1 MYAYLKTASIFILVL
16 YSECTVLGMF
26 PRHFGNFQLSRENT
40 ARFSK
45 YFFICLEIMVI
56 SSVIAL
62 EDMSAEWNY
71 QVRKALEE
79 VTTLVINPKP
89 LIFYWDFRLV
99 SRKYKYSKLGQIPS
113 NVEENINLDIVKTV
127 KLCIGCGLFNNNAS
141 PQVTHSQRLKMNIE
155 ENKTVISCFRSLEL
169 QRQWFEIVLDV
180 QKRV

>member
-1 MYAYLKTASIFILVL
+1 MRL
-16 YSECTVLGMF
+16 YGNSVLGAF
-26 PRHFGNFQLSRENT
+26 PRHFQNFQLGVPLASWKHGHIFQILFHL
-40 ARFSK
+40 FSNH
-45 YFFICLEIMVI
+45 VI
-56 SSVIAL
+56 SSVAL

-127 KLCIGCGLFNNNAS
+127 NLCIGCGLFNNNES
-141 PQVTHSQRLKMNIE
+141 PQVTHSQRLKTNIE
-155 ENKTVISCFRSLEL
+155 ENKTVKSCFRCFRFS
-169 QRQWFEIVLDV
+169 
-180 QKRV
+180 

>member
-16 YSECTVLGMF
+16 YSECTVPGMF

-127 KLCIGCGLFNNNAS
+127 NLCIGCGLFNNNES
-141 PQVTHSQRLKMNIE
+141 PQVTHSQRLKTNIE
-155 ENKTVISCFRSLEL
+155 ENKTVKSCFRCFRFS
-169 QRQWFEIVLDV
+169 
-180 QKRV
+180 